1 MSEVGNSQA
10 GVTLLEALVVIA
22 IVALIAAIISPNIE
36 ASLNTLS
43 LRESASVM
51 QADLRVARAT
61 ALRTGN
67 KVTLKLR
74 PDRHGYDW
82 IGGTREFPQAVSVS
96 MSNPVTFMADG
107 SLIPATISVSSGN
120 RHIPLSINTT
130 TGAVTAGGK

>member
-1 MSEVGNSQA
+1 MWAAGDHQA

-22 IVALIAAIISPNIE
+22 VVAMIAAIIAPNIE
-36 ASLNTLS
+36 TSLNLLS
-43 LRESASVM
+43 LRQSASVF

-67 KVTLKLR
+67 KVTVKKR
-74 PDRHGYDW
+74 PDGHGYDW
-82 IGGTREFPQAVSVS
+82 IGGTRQFPQAVSVS

-107 SLIPATISVSSGN
+107 SLIPATIAVASGT
-120 RHIPLSINTT
+120 RRIPLVINST